1 LLHLSSEKI
10 RLIINDFSKLTH
22 YSTSGAKET
31 IFENP
36 LSFSSRAIGPKIL
49 VPRGLFSLLIITDAL
64 SSNLKREPSFLKTD
78 CFVRTITALSAIY

>member
-36 LSFSSRAIGPKIL
+36 
-49 VPRGLFSLLIITDAL
+49 
-64 SSNLKREPSFLKTD
+64 
-78 CFVRTITALSAIY
+78 